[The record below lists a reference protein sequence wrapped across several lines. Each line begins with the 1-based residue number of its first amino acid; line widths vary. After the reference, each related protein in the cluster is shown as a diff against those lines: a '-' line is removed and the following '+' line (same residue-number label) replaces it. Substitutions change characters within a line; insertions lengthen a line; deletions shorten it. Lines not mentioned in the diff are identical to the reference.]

1 MSVEIGGFDGV
12 TFDFNVTNNV
22 NLFRVSGGSGEATPE
37 ETVRA
42 WIVDVDG
49 TVVPSSSAVRDRHS
63 PPWSRT
69 ETRSWLRSSGVTLA
83 ELDHWIGPAPQ
94 AAQVI
99 SSVWRANRCSES

>member
-49 TVVPSSSAVRDRHS
+49 TVVTIFFGS
-63 PPWSRT
+63 
-69 ETRSWLRSSGVTLA
+69 TRSTFASLVEDGNAVVAS
-83 ELDHWIGPAPQ
+83 I
-94 AAQVI
+94 
-99 SSVWRANRCSES
+99 VWGDAG